1 MKVLIGGAWPYANY
15 KLHLGHVAG
24 LIGGD
29 LLARYHRAKG
39 DDVIYVSGSDCHGTP
54 ITERAKLEGITPQE
68 ICEKYH
74 ELFLKS
80 FDGLNFSY
88 DLYTLTDSDYHKE
101 KVKEIIKKI
110 YDNGAIYEK
119 VEPQAFCEH
128 CQKFMADREL
138 QITCPS
144 CGNITKGDCC
154 DCGYAPTEKDL
165 LNATC
170 RECGSQTVQKDNKNL
185 YIGLSKMQG
194 EIEKFVAANKGKW
207 RVNAQNETDKYLR
220 EGLKDRAITRD
231 LDWGIDVPVDG
242 YDDKKLYVWI
252 EAVLGYVTAAMRVC
266 EERGLDW
273 EDYWKRAD
281 KVYMVHGKDNIVF
294 HSIIFTGLLLSLK
307 EGFNLPDTI
316 VSSEYL
322 NFNNEKASKSKG
334 NAISALDA
342 VENLNS
348 DTIRFHLI
356 SNGPERKDTNFSI
369 PEYVAT
375 HNNEVTNKY
384 GNFVNRTLKFK
395 GISEIPAGKL
405 DEGVKA
411 LIENAYVEIG
421 NAIEHLEFKDAADK
435 AIKLIDD
442 ANKFYDD
449 QKPWIQFKENI
460 DEFNNTIFSCAT
472 LIANIANIMEPFMPA
487 SSAKVRNI
495 FGIDKASWSF
505 VSVDPGMN
513 LDNVEVLFTR
523 FDEKV
528 VLEKFDEINKAKDAE
543 KAKAAA
549 KSADVKAASTA
560 ATTKGTEVT
569 AGNVVNAK
577 GAVSANGAS
586 TANAESADELISI
599 DYLDKIKLRVAK
611 VLEAERVDGSEKLLK
626 LKVSLGCEERQIV
639 AGLQK
644 YYAPEDLVGKN
655 VVIVANLKP
664 AKLKGIESQGMVLAA
679 GEGDVVKVVTVD
691 GDIDAGA
698 EVC

>member
-54 ITERAKLEGITPQE
+54 ITERAKLEGITAKE

-74 ELFLKS
+74 DLFVKS

-88 DLYTLTDSDYHKE
+88 DLYTLTDTDYHKQ
-101 KVKEIIKKI
+101 KVQEIIKKI
-110 YDNGAIYEK
+110 YDNGAVYEK
-119 VEPQAFCEH
+119 VEPQAYCEH

-138 QITCPS
+138 QIVCPK
-144 CGNITKGDCC
+144 CGELTKCDCC
-154 DCGYAPTEKDL
+154 DCGYAPTEEDMV
-165 LNATC
+165 NATC
-170 RECGSQTVQKDNKNL
+170 RECGNKTVQKDNKNL
-185 YIGLSKMQG
+185 YIALSKMQP
-194 EIEKFVAANKGKW
+194 EIEKFVAENKGKW
-207 RVNAQNETDKYLR
+207 RVNAQNETEKYLR

-231 LDWGIDVPVDG
+231 LAWGVDVPVEG

-252 EAVLGYVTAAMRVC
+252 EAVLGYVTAAMKVC
-266 EERGLDW
+266 EDRGLNW
-273 EDYWKRAD
+273 EDYWKNAD

-307 EGFNLPDTI
+307 DGFNLPDTI

-334 NAISALDA
+334 NAISALD
-342 VENLNS
+342 VIEKLNS

-356 SNGPERKDTNFSI
+356 NNGPERKDTNFALS
-369 PEYVAT
+369 EYVAT
-375 HNNEVTNKY
+375 HNNEITNKY

-395 GISEIPAGKL
+395 GISEIPNGTL
-405 DEGVKA
+405 DADIKA
-411 LIENAYVEIG
+411 LIEKAYVEIG
-421 NAIEHLEFKDAADK
+421 EAIEKLDFKDASDK
-435 AIKLIDD
+435 AIRLIDD
-442 ANKFYDD
+442 ANKYYDD
-449 QKPWIQFKENI
+449 QKPWVQFKEDMNA
-460 DEFNNTIFSCAT
+460 FNNTIYTCAT
-472 LIANIANIMEPFMPA
+472 LIANISNIMEPFMPA
-487 SSAKVRNI
+487 SSEKVRKI
-495 FGIDKASWSF
+495 FGLEKAVWNF
-505 VSVDPGMN
+505 VEARAGITLEN
-513 LDNVEVLFTR
+513 IEVLFTR

-528 VLEKFDEINKAKDAE
+528 VLEEFAKIDAAKEAE

-549 KSADVKAASTA
+549 MKSKAEGKKDAKSEAS
-560 ATTKGTEVT
+560 
-569 AGNVVNAK
+569 N
-577 GAVSANGAS
+577 
-586 TANAESADELISI
+586 DELISI
-599 DYLDKIKLRVAK
+599 DYLDKIKLKVAK
-611 VLEAERVDGSEKLLK
+611 VLEAERVEGSEKLLK
-626 LKVSLGCEERQIV
+626 LQVSLGNEQRQIV

-644 YYAPEDLVGKN
+644 YYAPEELVGKK

-679 GEGDVVKVVTVD
+679 GDDIVKVITVD
-691 GDIDAGA
+691 GDVEEGA

>member
-54 ITERAKLEGITPQE
+54 ITERAKLEGITPKE
-68 ICEKYH
+68 ICDKYH

-88 DLYTLTDSDYHKE
+88 DLYTLTETDYHKA
-101 KVKEIIKKI
+101 KVQEIIKKI

-119 VEPQAFCEH
+119 VEPQAYCEH
-128 CQKFMADREL
+128 CHKFMADREL
-138 QITCPS
+138 QITCPK
-144 CGNITKGDCC
+144 CGELTKGDCC
-154 DCGYAPTEKDL
+154 DCGYAPTEEDL

-170 RECGSQTVQKDNKNL
+170 RACGAQTVQKDNKNL
-185 YIGLSKMQG
+185 YIALSKMQD
-194 EIEKFVAANKGKW
+194 EIEKFVSANKGKW
-207 RVNAQNETDKYLR
+207 RINAQNETEKYLR
-220 EGLKDRAITRD
+220 EGLRDRAITRD
-231 LDWGIDVPVDG
+231 LDWGIDVPVEG

-252 EAVLGYVTAAMRVC
+252 EAVLGYVTAAMRIC
-266 EERGLDW
+266 EERGIDW

-281 KVYMVHGKDNIVF
+281 RMYMVHGKDNIVF
-294 HSIIFTGLLLSLK
+294 HSIIFPALLLSSR
-307 EGFNLPDTI
+307 EGFSLPDVI

-369 PEYVAT
+369 SEYVAT

-395 GISEIPAGKL
+395 GISEIPAGVV
-405 DEGVKA
+405 DASISE
-411 LIENAYVEIG
+411 LIKNAYVEIG
-421 NAIEHLEFKDAADK
+421 NDIEKLNFKDAADK

-442 ANKFYDD
+442 ANKYYDD

-460 DEFNNTIFSCAT
+460 EEFNNTIFTCAT

-487 SSAKVRNI
+487 SSEKVRAI
-495 FGIDKASWSF
+495 FGFEKATWEP
-505 VSVDPGMN
+505 VSINAGIK

-528 VLEKFDEINKAKDAE
+528 VLAKFDEINKAKDAE

-549 KSADVKAASTA
+549 A
-560 ATTKGTEVT
+560 
-569 AGNVVNAK
+569 VNAK
-577 GAVSANGAS
+577 NETSNKVEN
-586 TANAESADELISI
+586 DELISI
-599 DYLDKIKLRVAK
+599 DYLDKVKLRIAK
-611 VLEAERVDGSEKLLK
+611 VLSAERVEGSEKLLK
-626 LKVSLGCEERQIV
+626 LQVSLGNETRQIV

-644 YYAPEDLVGKN
+644 YYAPEDLINKN

-679 GEGDVVKVVTVD
+679 GEGDVVKVLTVE
-691 GDIDAGA
+691 GEIEAGS